1 MNPVPLFLIIV
12 TLPLLLGGCGEKS
25 VNEVKPVEEKQYEVE
40 EEVKPAFKEGLDGL
54 DMSRLSTIG
63 NFFTYPRD
71 APYTGG
77 AFSLYPHTGQKEYKG
92 SFREGRRD
100 GLHTYWYPNGQKQ
113 IEFTFDHGK
122 QLYFKSWNEQ
132 GELKTSLNETYFTP
146 VGTANLAE
154 LATDNEGRLC
164 YKIDK
169 NPYSGKVY
177 EFHFSGR
184 KERESNYKDGK
195 RYGLD
200 IGWHENGKKQW
211 EANFKD
217 GMKDG
222 LGIWWHKNGQKTTE
236 SNWKDGKVVEGSR
249 KYWNSKG
256 EPVDSFEEALQGVPA
271 RVIDKV
277 TDVGRVERTRKAI
290 PKKKPKPNNPVP

>member
-1 MNPVPLFLIIV
+1 MKPLRLLV
-12 TLPLLLGGCGEKS
+12 LLVSLPLLLGGCGEKP
-25 VNEVKPVEEKQYEVE
+25 VAEVKPVEEKQDEVE

-71 APYTGG
+71 APYTGR

-122 QLYFKSWNEQ
+122 QLSFKSWNEQ
-132 GELKTSLNETYFTP
+132 GELETSLNETYFTP

-211 EANFKD
+211 EANY
-217 GMKDG
+217 
-222 LGIWWHKNGQKTTE
+222 
-236 SNWKDGKVVEGSR
+236 KDGKAEGSA

-256 EPVDSFEEALQGVPA
+256 EPVETWQEALQNVGRHGVPA

-277 TDVGRVERTRKAI
+277 TDVGRVERTRKGEIVDSEKEAEAE
-290 PKKKPKPNNPVP
+290 